1 MQGWRLG
8 QHPRPG
14 PNPHQRSLSR
24 QHPPPEKP
32 IQIIRYTFRQFFGH
46 DPPFKTVHINRFV
59 QFEDEWAIGDLPPRV
74 MDRGGLR
81 LYVWRQLLPNPAV
94 HYEQSAIRLKL
105 LTEPEAQDFERFFMA
120 HCRAQH
126 NRSTSTRTGR
136 CPLCSSQLLGYKIC
150 DHDRDRCPLQPL
162 TLEQRLQW
170 VGINFLAY
178 CPYCHSRSANH
189 PKENC
194 KKERKTC
201 EFCKKMGHSPIQG
214 MCYTDIGSN
223 PDQQLIK
230 VNRYRKEYL
239 LHIRTL
245 LQNQARGL
253 RYQLRSDH
261 SYVPEISDRTAVEDR
276 CGYHV
281 LCEGQEEFPEF
292 HLSAYSNFAT
302 MHSSHYPSLVP
313 PELYSHVQLPI
324 PTFDRQT
331 EEYLEV
337 FAQRLTEYRM
347 HGDFEDINWPP
358 YPLPGPDEGPDNSIN
373 PEDLTFRTVSVD
385 LANATLDDTL
395 RDIWRDVPLPPREP
409 SPDNPLLPRIP
420 LEHEMQFAEENFP
433 GYERPPPT
441 PAEKRAKQAKAHEEG
456 LTRSIAV
463 FDEMM
468 LRGQQEDRNDRRT
481 PAQSSTTY
489 ATSRETFA
497 QHLVKK
503 PTQPRSVALQL
514 LEELSS
520 SPEQSE
526 ELSPSPEPTEAND
539 ETDNLQ
545 TATEERMVNDEALS
559 HCHEVARVDNK
570 PARSDF
576 QRLAFQ
582 SLTEAK
588 RHRPPLELR
597 SALIERIETYQI
609 IFTGARDFNLAAY
622 ARASQQ
628 DLKQYIGCLQR
639 YGMALDTT
647 HLLYV
652 QLETE
657 NPQKIHDKL
666 TMGTDI
672 LYIPGFRLWSDRTIR
687 DTMDTIIGR
696 HLENFQN
703 TTFNWFFP
711 PPDPLPGDLNKET
724 EEALQIKFTNVQRPL
739 DQVPYYFQADD
750 IIQYLDLPIPITK
763 ELLITRIK
771 WSIRYLTGTE
781 YPNQTI
787 AGTAEHLSAYLS
799 LIRSSASLLLDLS
812 NHHKAVEV
820 RTTTCI
826 STIATEAARG
836 HNIVLP
842 TAALFIRYP
851 VHRWTVFVNLAW
863 GHLSQVTC
871 ESNERKREGCD
882 CTDQDVLLGQPLP
895 RPGDED

>member
-14 PNPHQRSLSR
+14 PNPNQRSLSR

-32 IQIIRYTFRQFFGH
+32 IQVIRYTFRQFFGH

-59 QFEDEWAIGDLPPRV
+59 QFEDEWAIGDLPRRV

-126 NRSTSTRTGR
+126 DRSTSTRTGR

-189 PKENC
+189 PKKDC

-201 EFCKKMGHSPIQG
+201 EYCKEMGHSPIQG
-214 MCYTDIGSN
+214 MCYTDIGRN

-253 RYQLRSDH
+253 RY
-261 SYVPEISDRTAVEDR
+261 
-276 CGYHV
+276 
-281 LCEGQEEFPEF
+281 

-302 MHSSHYPSLVP
+302 MHGSHYPSLVP
-313 PELYSHVQLPI
+313 PELYSNVQLPI
-324 PTFDRQT
+324 PAFDRQT

-347 HGDFEDINWPP
+347 HGDYEDINWPP

-420 LEHEMQFAEENFP
+420 LEHEMVFAEENFP

-456 LTRSIAV
+456 LTRSIAI

-468 LRGQQEDRNDRRT
+468 LRGQQEDRNVRRA

-489 ATSRETFA
+489 ATSRTTFA
-497 QHLVKK
+497 QHLASKYKQSSNV
-503 PTQPRSVALQL
+503 TLQP

-520 SPEQSE
+520 SPEQPE
-526 ELSPSPEPTEAND
+526 ELSPSPEPQEAND

-545 TATEERMVNDEALS
+545 TATKERMVNDEALS

-609 IFTGARDFNLAAY
+609 ILTGARDSNIAAY

-628 DLKQYIGCLQR
+628 DLKKYIGCLQR

-657 NPQKIHDKL
+657 NPQKIHDKT
-666 TMGTDI
+666 TMGTDV
-672 LYIPGFRLWSDRTIR
+672 LYIPGFRLWSDRAIR

-696 HLENFQN
+696 HLDNFQN

-711 PPDPLPGDLNKET
+711 PPDPLPGDLDEET
-724 EEALQIKFTNVQRPL
+724 EEALQIMFTNVHRPL
-739 DQVPYYFQADD
+739 DQVPYYFLADD
-750 IIQYLDLPIPITK
+750 IQQYLELPVPMITR
-763 ELLITRIK
+763 ELLLIRIQ

-781 YPNQTI
+781 YPNQSIT
-787 AGTAEHLSAYLS
+787 GTAGQLSEYLS
-799 LIRSSASLLLDLS
+799 LIRSAASLLHDLS
-812 NHHKAVEV
+812 NNHKAVEV

-836 HNIVLP
+836 NNIVLP

-851 VHRWTVFVNLAW
+851 VNRWTVFVNLAW
-863 GHLSQVTC
+863 GHLRQVSC
-871 ESNERKREGCD
+871 ESNERQREGCV